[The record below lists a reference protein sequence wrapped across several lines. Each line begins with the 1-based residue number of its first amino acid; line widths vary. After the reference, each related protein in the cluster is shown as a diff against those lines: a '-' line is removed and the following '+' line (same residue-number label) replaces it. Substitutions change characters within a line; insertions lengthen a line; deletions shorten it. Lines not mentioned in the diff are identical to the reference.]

1 MNRSPRNT
9 VGAYEAK
16 THFSEILEKV
26 EAGEE
31 ITITR
36 HGTPVARM
44 VPVKKRSSEAER
56 RTAIEQIKQLSQ
68 GLSLRGLKIRELI
81 EEGRR

>member
-1 MNRSPRNT
+1 MNRSSSNT
-9 VGAYEAK
+9 VGAFEAK
-16 THFSEILEKV
+16 THFSEILDKV